1 MVFKSVQSHGFYL
14 WRIFRRGK
22 NSADQKAIFDLQWQA
37 KHSVNNVA
45 PCTGKPAVDYT
56 AQESF
61 WHISTNPEP
70 SFHFSQLAYP
80 LLEASG
86 AGIMFIS
93 SVAGIVSLQWWSVYE
108 ETKAATNHLTKNLA
122 WEWAKDNIRVNSVAP
137 WFVRTLMVEYLIN
150 EPEFLKKIESKT
162 PFRRVGEPEE
172 VSYIP
177 GCFPLSPCCF
187 LHHWTGYSCW
197 WRINCDWLQM
207 GLINWNSPL

>member
-1 MVFKSVQSHGFYL
+1 MAKVAANSLKMVSC
-14 WRIFRRGK
+14 RRGK

-93 SVAGIVSLQWWSVYE
+93 SVAGIVIAVDGG
-108 ETKAATNHLTKNLA
+108 LTV
-122 WEWAKDNIRVNSVAP
+122 I
-137 WFVRTLMVEYLIN
+137 
-150 EPEFLKKIESKT
+150 
-162 PFRRVGEPEE
+162 
-172 VSYIP
+172 
-177 GCFPLSPCCF
+177 GCK
-187 LHHWTGYSCW
+187 W
-197 WRINCDWLQM
+197 D
-207 GLINWNSPL
+207 